1 MANHL
6 QQAATAVVILRM
18 ILQVSGQVV
27 DALGQDSNLNLGG
40 TGIALVGSILLHNG
54 GFLFG

>member
-6 QQAATAVVILRM
+6 QQTATAVVILGM
-18 ILQVSGQVV
+18 ILQVIGQVV
-27 DALGQDSNLNLGG
+27 DAIGQNSNLNLGG
-40 TGIALVGSILLHNG
+40 TSIALVGSILLHDS